1 MKRRQFLQFTSS
13 MLATLGISQLEIQRQ
28 SLRYAKT
35 LAQNTPRKLALLIG
49 INNYTNH
56 SELRGCITDVELQK
70 ELLINRFGFNPA
82 DILLVTDETKIQPTR
97 DNILT
102 SFEEHIIKQA
112 KPGDVVVVHYSGHGS
127 RVVDKDKDEKDGLNG
142 TFIPIDQTEVEQ
154 EKRKLVSDIMG
165 HTLFLLMSAINT
177 ENITVVLDS
186 CHSGGAKRGNLRV
199 RALAREGTNSNWKY
213 YPNNQELEYQQQWL
227 SRLNMSEAEFKQK
240 RKESVAKGIVIASA
254 KRNQLAADAPF
265 EGFFAG
271 AFTYLM
277 TQYLWQ
283 ETGNQKVSSMLANVS
298 RITTDY
304 SFTSQIP
311 ELEAKKNTNNENQPT
326 YLLEK
331 PTPPAEAVVKE
342 KQVKFW
348 LGGANPES
356 LVTFNKDAIFAWIDN
371 TGAEKGKV
379 QSTSRDGLLGYGKV
393 IEGKT
398 PQMGA
403 LLQERARSIPA
414 DLTLKIGLD
423 DSLGNAATQVRGGL
437 QQISRIEP
445 LPIQQGEVH
454 YILGKMTE
462 TLAKEAQQ
470 NNLSEV
476 PEVGSFGL
484 YTPGLEL
491 IPGSF
496 GQGGETV
503 ESALQRLRPKL
514 KSLLAARLVKLTL
527 NADSSRLKVSAK
539 MKTRNEE
546 FVGSAFTVRGIGKAA
561 GDEVATA
568 TPIKVEAGVPL
579 LPVGTQVQLQVTNQ
593 EDRNLYMAVL
603 VIDAGGEMGIV
614 FPNTWVEGV
623 DAALVKSGETKLLP
637 QPGVDQF
644 KLTVSKPLGNTEVL
658 VIASVAPLR
667 ESLKML
673 QAIATARGMRSGPM
687 SLEETD
693 VVDSLLQDINAGSR
707 GLTAEFDPT
716 ARVVDTTKIGAMSI
730 TFKAV

>member
-1 MKRRQFLQFTSS
+1 MKRRQILQFAGS
-13 MLATLGISQLEIQRQ
+13 MLATLGISKLEIQNK
-28 SLRYAKT
+28 SLHYAKT
-35 LAQNTPRKLALLIG
+35 LAQNTPRKLALLVG
-49 INNYTNH
+49 INDYPNKTT
-56 SELRGCITDVELQK
+56 LRGCITDVELQK

-82 DILLVTDETKIQPTR
+82 DILLVTDETQIKPTR
-97 DNILT
+97 DGILT

-112 KPGDVVVVHYSGHGS
+112 KAGDVVVIHYSGHGS
-127 RVVDKDKDEKDGLNG
+127 RVVDKDKDETDGLNS
-142 TFIPIDQTEVEQ
+142 TFIPIDQTIIEQ
-154 EKRKLVSDIMG
+154 ENQKLVSDIMG
-165 HTLFLLMSAINT
+165 RTLFLLMSAINT
-177 ENITVVLDS
+177 ENVTVVLDS
-186 CHSGGAKRGNLRV
+186 CHSGGGKRGNLTMRSLT
-199 RALAREGTNSNWKY
+199 RAGDPYKY

-240 RKESVAKGIVIASA
+240 RQESIAKGIVIASA

-265 EGFFAG
+265 EGFHAG

-283 ETGNQKVSSMLANVS
+283 ETGNKKISSMLANVS
-298 RITTDY
+298 RTTTNY
-304 SFTSQIP
+304 SFTGQIP
-311 ELEAKKNTNNENQPT
+311 EFEAQKNTNNENKPT
-326 YLLEK
+326 YLLK
-331 PTPPAEAVVKE
+331 KLTPPAEAVVKE
-342 KQVKFW
+342 DGVKFW

-356 LVTFNKDAIFAWIDN
+356 LETFDKDAVFAWVDN

-379 QSTSRDGLLGYGKV
+379 QSISRNGLLGNGKV

-398 PQMGA
+398 PPPGA

-414 DLTLKIGLD
+414 NFTLKIGLD
-423 DSLGNAATQVRGGL
+423 DSLGNTTTKARGGL
-437 QQISRIEP
+437 QQISRMEP
-445 LPIQQGEVH
+445 VPLQQGEVH
-454 YILGKMTE
+454 YILGKVTE
-462 TLAKEAQQ
+462 TLVKEARQ

-496 GQGGETV
+496 GKAGETV
-503 ESALQRLRPKL
+503 EQALQRLRAKL

-527 NADSSRLKVSAK
+527 NAESSRLKVSAK
-539 MKTRNEE
+539 MKTLNQE
-546 FVGSAFTVRGIGKAA
+546 FVGTAFTVRGIGKTT
-561 GDEVATA
+561 GDEVATT
-568 TPIKVEAGVPL
+568 TPIKIEAGVPL
-579 LPVGTQVQLQVTNQ
+579 LPLGTQVQLEVINQ
-593 EDRNLYMAVL
+593 EERNLYVAVL

-623 DAALVKSGETKLLP
+623 DAALLKRGETKLLP
-637 QPGVDQF
+637 QPGKDRF

-673 QAIATARGMRSGPM
+673 QAIATARGVRSGPM
-687 SLEETD
+687 SLGETD
-693 VVDSLLQDINAGSR
+693 VVDRLLEDINAGSR

>member
-1 MKRRQFLQFTSS
+1 MKRRQILQFAGS
-13 MLATLGISQLEIQRQ
+13 MLATLGISKLEIQNK
-28 SLRYAKT
+28 SLHYAKT
-35 LAQNTPRKLALLIG
+35 LAQNTPRKLALLVG
-49 INNYTNH
+49 INDYPNKTT
-56 SELRGCITDVELQK
+56 LRGCITDVELQK

-82 DILLVTDETKIQPTR
+82 DILLVTDETQIKPTR
-97 DNILT
+97 DGILT

-112 KPGDVVVVHYSGHGS
+112 KAGDVVVIHYSGHGS
-127 RVVDKDKDEKDGLNG
+127 RVVDKDKDEIDGLNS
-142 TFIPIDQTEVEQ
+142 TFIPIDQTIIEQ
-154 EKRKLVSDIMG
+154 ENQKLVSDIMG
-165 HTLFLLMSAINT
+165 RTLFLLMSAINT
-177 ENITVVLDS
+177 ENVTVVLDS
-186 CHSGGAKRGNLRV
+186 CHSGGGKRGNLTMRSLT
-199 RALAREGTNSNWKY
+199 RAGDPYKY

-240 RKESVAKGIVIASA
+240 RQESIAKGIVIASA

-265 EGFFAG
+265 EGFHAG

-283 ETGNQKVSSMLANVS
+283 ETGNKKISSMLANVS
-298 RITTDY
+298 RTTTNY
-304 SFTSQIP
+304 SFTGQIP
-311 ELEAKKNTNNENQPT
+311 EFEAQKNTNNENKPT
-326 YLLEK
+326 YLLK
-331 PTPPAEAVVKE
+331 KLTPPAEAVVKE
-342 KQVKFW
+342 DGVKFW

-356 LVTFNKDAIFAWIDN
+356 LETFDKDAVFAWVDN

-379 QSTSRDGLLGYGKV
+379 QSISRNGLLGNGKV

-398 PQMGA
+398 PPPGA

-414 DLTLKIGLD
+414 NFTLKIGLD
-423 DSLGNAATQVRGGL
+423 DSLGNTTTKARGGL
-437 QQISRIEP
+437 QQISRMEP
-445 LPIQQGEVH
+445 VPLQQGEVH
-454 YILGKMTE
+454 YILGKVTE
-462 TLAKEAQQ
+462 TLVKEARQ

-496 GQGGETV
+496 GKAGETV
-503 ESALQRLRPKL
+503 EQALQRLRAKL

-527 NADSSRLKVSAK
+527 NAESSRLKVSAK
-539 MKTRNEE
+539 MKTLNQE
-546 FVGSAFTVRGIGKAA
+546 FVGTAFTVRGIGKTT
-561 GDEVATA
+561 GDEVATT
-568 TPIKVEAGVPL
+568 TPIKIEAGVPL
-579 LPVGTQVQLQVTNQ
+579 LPLGTQVQLEVINQ
-593 EDRNLYMAVL
+593 EERNLYVAVL

-623 DAALVKSGETKLLP
+623 DAALLKRGETKLLP
-637 QPGVDQF
+637 QPGKDRF

-673 QAIATARGMRSGPM
+673 QAIATARGVRSGPM
-687 SLEETD
+687 SLGETD
-693 VVDSLLQDINAGSR
+693 VVDRLLEDINAGSR